1 MTKREKIL
9 AAIVAA
15 TLLFVG
21 GVYMVNEII
30 AAFDL
35 RYNEQIRLDA
45 DLADQRRITLHG
57 KQAEKNLRDWR
68 ARSLPEDRALA
79 QALYL
84 DWLGKRAD
92 AVGLDNRKVS
102 PASGNFEG
110 NVYYIHR
117 FLLSGQGDLKQ
128 LTQFLYDFYSVDHL
142 HRISRL
148 NIQPLA
154 NSKQLD
160 ITMTVEAI
168 SITGA
173 PNREVLDEP
182 PSNRLARPDVEEYV
196 NTIIS
201 RNFFAPANQPPKV
214 ASSTF
219 QQGHPKTPLTF
230 RLQATDPE
238 SDSLK
243 YYLEGDAP
251 EGLKIR
257 ENGEVSWTP
266 TELGTFEFSYRV
278 EDGGLPSK
286 SARGSVKLAVV
297 EPPVPPPTTPA
308 KPGFDPATQATV
320 SGITE
325 SDGQPA
331 IWINVRTEG
340 KVLKLREGDEL
351 SVGTI
356 QGKVAKIHVKEKN
369 AEFATAD
376 GGTVIVALGQSLVEA

>member
-9 AAIVAA
+9 ATIVVA
-15 TLLFVG
+15 TLLVVG
-21 GVYMVNEII
+21 GIYLIDRI
-30 AAFDL
+30 TTAFDQRYDQQVDLDDKLATQNRIKL
-35 RYNEQIRLDA
+35 R
-45 DLADQRRITLHG
+45 G

-92 AVGLDNRKVS
+92 AVGLDSRKVS

-110 NVYYIHR
+110 QVYYVHR

-128 LTQFLYDFYSVDHL
+128 LTRMLYDFYSVDHL

-148 NIQPLA
+148 SIKPLA
-154 NSKQLD
+154 SSKQLD
-160 ITMTVEAI
+160 ISMTVEAV
-168 SITGA
+168 SMTGA

-182 PSNRLARPDVEEYV
+182 PADRLARPDVEEYV
-196 NTIIS
+196 NTIIA
-201 RNFFAPANQPPKV
+201 RNFFAPANQPPRV
-214 ASSTF
+214 AASTS
-219 QQGHPKTPLTF
+219 QQGNPNKPLSF
-230 RLQATDPE
+230 RLQGTDPE
-238 SDSLK
+238 SDPLK
-243 YYLEGDAP
+243 YYLEGEAP
-251 EGLKIR
+251 EGLEIL
-257 ENGEVSWTP
+257 ENGEVRWTP

-286 SARGSVKLAVV
+286 SASGIVKLAIV
-297 EPPVPPPTTPA
+297 EAPAPPPTTPD

-325 SDGQPA
+325 SDGRPA
-331 IWINVRTEG
+331 LWINVRTEG

-356 QGKVAKIHVKEKN
+356 KGKVAKIRVQQKD
-369 AEFATAD
+369 AEIATTD
-376 GGTVIVALGQSLVEA
+376 GGTVVVALGQSLVEA